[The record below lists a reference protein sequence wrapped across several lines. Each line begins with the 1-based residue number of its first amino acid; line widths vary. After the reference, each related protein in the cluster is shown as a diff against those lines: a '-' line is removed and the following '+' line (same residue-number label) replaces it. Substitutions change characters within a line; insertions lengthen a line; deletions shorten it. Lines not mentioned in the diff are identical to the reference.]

1 MNSIDILLK
10 NALVIL
16 NKNKFIEKG
25 FIGIKDG
32 KIISV
37 SEKEPENKAQ
47 EIIDLTDKIISPGF
61 FNTHT
66 HIPMTLLRG
75 FADDLPLMEW
85 LQKYIWPL
93 EAKLLSPEYV
103 RAGTY
108 AGLLEMIKS
117 GTIGFVDMYFFE
129 EEVAECVDKA
139 GMYGLLSVG
148 ILDFETPYYKD
159 SKTAIKKT
167 EKLMDEYK
175 EHERIKICPG
185 PHAIY
190 TCSKET
196 IISSAELAKEKGARI
211 HIHLSETKKEV
222 EDSLKNF
229 NKTPVFY
236 LSETGIFDLNV
247 IAAHCVY
254 LTNKEIEFLKDKR
267 FYISHNLTSNLKL
280 ASGIAPLLK
289 YKENGFF
296 ITIGT
301 DSASSNN
308 NLDMLRE
315 MKLISIVH
323 KVKELNPTIFSA
335 REIFDM
341 ATKKGALA
349 MGFED
354 SGEIREG
361 MSADIVIFDPYKEN
375 TIPFYDPYS
384 YIVYS
389 AGKGSVQSVMVKGKW
404 ILKDY
409 EFKTIDEKRILR
421 ETKEWRERI
430 KNISL

>member
-1 MNSIDILLK
+1 VENFDILFK
-10 NALVIL
+10 NAVIIL
-16 NKNKFIEKG
+16 NREKFIERG
-25 FIGIKDG
+25 FLGIKNG
-32 KIISV
+32 RVEYV
-37 SEKEPENKAQ
+37 SDKEPRVKAK
-47 EIIDLTDKIISPGF
+47 EIIDSTDKIISPGF

-85 LQKYIWPL
+85 LKEYIWPL
-93 EAKLLSPEYV
+93 EAKLLSPSYV
-103 RAGTY
+103 REGTY

-117 GTIGFVDMYFFE
+117 GTIGFIDMYFFE

-139 GMYGLLSVG
+139 GIYGCLSIG
-148 ILDFETPYYKD
+148 ILDFKTPYYKD
-159 SKTAIKKT
+159 SKEAIKKT
-167 EKLMDEYK
+167 EKLMEDFK
-175 EHERIKICPG
+175 NHERIKICPG

-190 TCSKET
+190 SCSKET
-196 IISSAELAKEKGARI
+196 IILSVSLAKEKGERI
-211 HIHLSETKKEV
+211 HIHLSETKREV

-254 LTNKEIEFLKDKR
+254 LTDEEIEFLKDKN

-289 YKENGFF
+289 YKEKGLF

-315 MKLISIVH
+315 MKFVSLVH
-323 KVKELNPTIFSA
+323 KGKELNPTLFSA

-341 ATKKGALA
+341 ATRKGAIA
-349 MGFED
+349 MGFKD
-354 SGEIREG
+354 TGEIKEG

-389 AGKGSVQSVMVKGKW
+389 AGKGSIRSVMVKGRW

-409 EFKTIDEKRILR
+409 EFKTIDEERIL
-421 ETKEWRERI
+421 KEVGKWRKKI

>member
-1 MNSIDILLK
+1 VENFDILFK
-10 NALVIL
+10 NAVIIL
-16 NKNKFIEKG
+16 DKEKFIEKG
-25 FIGIKDG
+25 FLGIKNG
-32 KIISV
+32 KIKYV
-37 SEKEPENKAQ
+37 SDKAPEIKAE

-103 RAGTY
+103 KAGTY

-129 EEVAECVDKA
+129 EEVAECVDEA
-139 GMYGLLSVG
+139 GIYGLLSVG
-148 ILDFETPYYKD
+148 ILDFPTPYYKD
-159 SKTAIKKT
+159 SKEAIKKT

-175 EHERIKICPG
+175 SHERIKICPG

-196 IISSAELAKEKGARI
+196 IISSTRLAKEKGERI

-229 NKTPVFY
+229 GKTPVFY
-236 LSETGIFDLNV
+236 LSETDIFDLNV

-254 LTNKEIEFLKDKR
+254 LTDEEIEFLKDKK

-289 YKENGFF
+289 YKENGLF

-308 NLDMLRE
+308 NLDILRE
-315 MKLISIVH
+315 MKLISLVH
-323 KVKELNPTIFSA
+323 KGKELDPTIFSA

-341 ATKKGALA
+341 ATRKGAIA

-389 AGKGSVQSVMVKGKW
+389 AGKGSVRSVMVKGKW

-409 EFKTIDEKRILR
+409 EFKTINEEKVLK
-421 ETKEWRERI
+421 ETWEWREKI

>member
-1 MNSIDILLK
+1 VNSFDILFK
-10 NALVIL
+10 NALILL
-16 NKNKFIEKG
+16 NKDKFIEKG
-25 FIGIKDG
+25 FLGIKDG
-32 KIISV
+32 KITYV
-37 SEKEPENKAQ
+37 SEKEPEIKAE

-129 EEVAECVDKA
+129 EKVAECVDRA
-139 GMYGLLSVG
+139 GIYGFLAVG
-148 ILDFETPYYKD
+148 ILDFPTPYYKD
-159 SKTAIKKT
+159 SKEAIKKT
-167 EKLMDEYK
+167 EKLMEDFK
-175 EHERIKICPG
+175 NHERIKVCPG

-196 IISSAELAKEKGARI
+196 IISSVELAREKGERI
-211 HIHLSETKKEV
+211 HIHLSETKKEF

-229 NKTPVFY
+229 NKTPVFH

-254 LTNKEIEFLKDKR
+254 LTDEEIEFLKDKK

-289 YKENGFF
+289 YKEKGLF

-308 NLDMLRE
+308 NLDILRE
-315 MKLISIVH
+315 MKLISLVH
-323 KVKELNPTIFSA
+323 KGTQLDPTIFSA

-341 ATKKGALA
+341 ATRKGAIA
-349 MGFED
+349 MGFEN
-354 SGEIREG
+354 SGEIKEG

-404 ILKDY
+404 ILKNY
-409 EFKTIDEKRILR
+409 EFKTIDEEKILR
-421 ETKEWRERI
+421 ETREWRERI